1 MIVLEAGSPVG
12 SLEKGLHGAGKVH
25 EPVAHQEEH
34 AAKPNIF
41 KLEIV
46 KTTNMSSIQT
56 FNCLGV
62 NHSHEPVSLQEKHA
76 AKPNIFKLEIVNSKN
91 DQYVIHSNLQ
101 LQYLGVNHS
110 HEPVAHQEE
119 HAAKPNIFKLEI
131 K

>member
-34 AAKPNIF
+34 AAKPNILR
-41 KLEIV
+41 LEIV

-56 FNCLGV
+56 C
-62 NHSHEPVSLQEKHA
+62 S
-76 AKPNIFKLEIVNSKN
+76 
-91 DQYVIHSNLQ
+91 
-101 LQYLGVNHS
+101 YLRVNHS

-119 HAAKPNIFKLEI
+119 HAAEPNILN
-131 K
+131 

>member
-1 MIVLEAGSPVG
+1 VIVLEAGSPVG

-46 KTTNMSSIQT
+46 
-56 FNCLGV
+56 
-62 NHSHEPVSLQEKHA
+62 
-76 AKPNIFKLEIVNSKN
+76 NSKN

-101 LQYLGVNHS
+101 LFRGKSFTRTRSTLGRTRCQTIHF
-110 HEPVAHQEE
+110 Q
-119 HAAKPNIFKLEI
+119 I
-131 K
+131 KN